1 MAAHTTQALGVVVFI
16 VAFTLLA
23 GAWAAGG
30 SVVLI
35 LAGLVLLAFALSL
48 LRKAKAQDK
57 LEE

>member
-1 MAAHTTQALGVVVFI
+1 MAAHTTQALGVVVLI

-48 LRKAKAQDK
+48 FLKAKAQDK